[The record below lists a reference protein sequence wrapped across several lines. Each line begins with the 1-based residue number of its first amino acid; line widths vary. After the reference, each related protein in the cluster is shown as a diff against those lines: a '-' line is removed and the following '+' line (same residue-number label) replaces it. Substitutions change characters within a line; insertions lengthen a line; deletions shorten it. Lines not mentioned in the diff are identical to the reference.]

1 MNVTPKGMRDFLPE
15 DMVLRE
21 KVIGTI
27 KDVYQK
33 YGFQPMETPAMETLD
48 TLKAKAGDEVEKQ
61 IFIVEDDMGMRFDLT
76 VGLARVVANTSFP
89 RPFKRYQI
97 SRAWRKEEPQR
108 GRFREFWQA
117 DADIVGT
124 KGMRA
129 EAELLSMA
137 REVLEK
143 LGFKKPVI
151 LVNNRK
157 VLETLVKNLNIDE
170 RKIEIFRLLD
180 KIDKIGED
188 EVKKQMEK
196 VIGKKVKELFSA
208 IEIKGNNKKK
218 LEAAKKI
225 DEEAGK
231 ELEQIVD
238 LCNFDVEVSLSLVR
252 GMGYYTGPVFEI
264 KLSKEIG
271 SVAAGGRYDELLSVY
286 GQGDYATGISF
297 GIDRLVTL
305 MKKENT
311 EPFARVFVACVKPDI
326 YKDAVKI
333 AEKFRKKGIPT
344 EVDLNE
350 RNLKKQFDY
359 ANALNIPYI
368 AIVGERE
375 LKQKKIN
382 LRDMKTGKE
391 KLVSVEEAVKMV

>member
-21 KVIGTI
+21 KLIGTI
-27 KDVYQK
+27 KDVYKK

-76 VGLARVVANTSFP
+76 VPLARVVANTSFP

-97 SRAWRKEEPQR
+97 SRAWRKEEPQK

-117 DADIVGT
+117 DADIIGT

-129 EAELLSMA
+129 EAELLTMA
-137 REVLEK
+137 KEVLDM

-151 LVNNRK
+151 LINNRK
-157 VLETLVKNLNIDE
+157 ILETLVVKLGIDDKKVE
-170 RKIEIFRLLD
+170 VFRLLD
-180 KIDKIGED
+180 KIDKIGEE
-188 EVKKQMEK
+188 EVKKQLSD
-196 VIGKKVKELFSA
+196 VIGKNKVKELFSS

-218 LEAAKKI
+218 IEAAKKI
-225 DEEAGK
+225 DEEGAK
-231 ELEQIVD
+231 ELEEILELCNATVD
-238 LCNFDVEVSLSLVR
+238 LALVR
-252 GMGYYTGPVFEI
+252 GLGYYTGPVFEI

-271 SVAAGGRYDELLSVY
+271 SVAAGGRYDGLLAIY
-286 GQGDYATGISF
+286 GQGDSATGISF

-305 MKKENT
+305 MKKGES
-311 EPFARVFVACVKPDI
+311 EPFAKVFVACVKPNI

-333 AEKFRKKGIPT
+333 AEKFRKGGIPT

-359 ANALNIPYI
+359 ANALNIPYM

-382 LRDMKTGKE
+382 LRDMETGKE
-391 KLVSVEEAVKMV
+391 KLVSVEEAIKMV